1 MLIGVPGERK
11 LHEYRVSLVPAGAEA
26 LTQAGHSV
34 LIEQG
39 AGLASGFT
47 DDFYQRAGAQVV
59 ETAQEVWA
67 RADMILKVKEPL
79 PEEWPGMREGQII
92 FTYFHFAASE
102 ALTRAV
108 MDSGAVAIAYE
119 TVATEKGELPL
130 LTPMSEVAG
139 RMAVQEGARHLARPS
154 GGSGVLLGGVPGVM
168 PGKVL
173 ILGGGVV
180 GTQAAKV
187 AAGMGARVSILDTSL
202 SRLRHLA
209 DVMPANVHPLYST
222 RYAVRKQLRDSDL
235 VVGAVLLPGA
245 RTPSLVF
252 EEDLRTMRPGSV
264 IVDVSV
270 DQGGCVETIRP
281 TTHEDPVYVV
291 NDVIHYGVTN
301 IPGSVPRTSTLALT
315 NATLPYAFELAGR
328 GWEDAC
334 LRNPALALGLNVIRG
349 EIVHPGVAGAV
360 GRVCAPLSRYLQAG
374 PSSRHSPLEPVSRP
388 SRQAC
393 SG

>member
-26 LTQAGHSV
+26 LTRAGHQV
-34 LIEQG
+34 FIEQG
-39 AGLASGFT
+39 AGLDSGFT
-47 DDFYQRAGAQVV
+47 DDFYQRAGAEVV
-59 ETAQEVWA
+59 GTAQEVWA

-79 PEEWPGMREGQII
+79 AEEWPWMRRGQVI

-102 ALTRAV
+102 PLTGAV
-108 MDSGAVAIAYE
+108 MESGAVAIAYE
-119 TVATEKGELPL
+119 TVATDRGELPL

-139 RMAVQEGARHLARPS
+139 RLAVQEGARHLGRPS

-180 GTQAAKV
+180 GAQSAKV
-187 AAGMGARVSILDTSL
+187 AAALGAQVSVLDTSL

-209 DVMPANVHPLYST
+209 DVMPANVHPLFST
-222 RYAVRKQLRDSDL
+222 RYAVRKQLCDSDL
-235 VVGAVLLPGA
+235 VIGAVLLPGA

-252 EEDLRTMRPGSV
+252 EEDLRTMRPRSV

-281 TTHEDPVYVV
+281 TTHEEPTYVV
-291 NDVIHYGVTN
+291 DDVIHYGVTN
-301 IPGSVPRTSTLALT
+301 IPGCVPRTSTLALT
-315 NATLPYAFELAGR
+315 NATLPYALELARR
-328 GWEDAC
+328 GWKDAC
-334 LRNPALALGLNVIRG
+334 RHHPALARGLNVVEGR
-349 EIVHPGVAGAV
+349 IVHAEVAAAIGLK
-360 GRVCAPLSRYLQAG
+360 CAELS
-374 PSSRHSPLEPVSRP
+374 STLE
-388 SRQAC
+388 AIA
-393 SG
+393 